1 MTQLQH
7 KRSLWVGTLV
17 TPWIVPLGIF
27 VVILTDTFKEMPSIN
42 VAIELFFMIVL
53 FGVSFTY
60 IVTLALVAPMAF
72 WLKGKNALS
81 AIRLCIW
88 CTALGPITMFIYS
101 LLLNGL
107 STTFN
112 RTHLT
117 EILFTMAFGLAS
129 GVVFCLVSGARLCVR
144 QKR

>member
-1 MTQLQH
+1 MTPLQH
-7 KRSLWVGTLV
+7 KRSLWKGTLV
-17 TPWIVPLGIF
+17 APWIVPLGIF
-27 VVILTDTFKEMPSIN
+27 ADIFIETFAKMPSIS

-60 IVTLALVAPMAF
+60 IVTLALVTPMAF

-88 CTALGPITMFIYS
+88 CTALGPVTMFVYS
-101 LLLNGL
+101 ILLNGL
-107 STTFN
+107 STTLD
-112 RTHLT
+112 RTHLI
-117 EILFTMAFGLAS
+117 EVLFTMAFGLAS
-129 GVVFCLVSGARLCVR
+129 GVVFCLVSGVRLCVR

>member
-1 MTQLQH
+1 MTPLQH

-107 STTFN
+107 STTFS

-129 GVVFCLVSGARLCVR
+129 GVVFCLVSGVRLCVR